1 MCDREPDAP
10 ARPDESMSPLRQPR
24 DGKQLVVKGRHPDV
38 SFFPVTYRSRGWT
51 LASTLFA
58 VSPWAVIRRA
68 ITDDVEDEDRRR
80 EALAFLGQAE
90 DFYVTA
96 RERLAANPL
105 LFYYAFLN
113 LGKALLLARGIDKEI
128 DQAHHGLEQPKAS
141 GSVLE
146 EAYVKVRQGRGLVH
160 VFPDLIGLTDRFE
173 LRSETE
179 LPIGDLLAQVVV
191 GHRQW
196 VDATDERERFV
207 ALVETELMRGHDE
220 KIVWA
225 RLYVSEEDLGR
236 HDITLERLVDQGH
249 LMGRLRVVDSP
260 RPGWRCLESVAPV
273 AYTTD
278 PADQLHVL
286 AAHLR
291 PSLWRIVSSLPSAAY
306 RRYYLHLT
314 PAGEKRVPQLA
325 SLWALFFY
333 FGSIVRYRPHVFDEI
348 TAGKYGA
355 FVTEFVAAQPEQ
367 LLYLLAS
374 EACQREVAK
383 PAIA

>member
-1 MCDREPDAP
+1 
-10 ARPDESMSPLRQPR
+10 MSRLRRPR
-24 DGKQLVVKGRHPDV
+24 DGKPLVIKGRQPEL
-38 SFFPVTYRSRGWT
+38 SFFPVTYRNRGWT

-68 ITDDVEDEDRRR
+68 IIDSVDDEDRLR
-80 EALAFLGQAE
+80 EALAFLRQAE

-113 LGKALLLARGIDKEI
+113 LGKALLLARGVEKEI

-141 GSVLE
+141 GDVLD
-146 EAYVKVRQGRGLVH
+146 EAYVSVRQGRDRVH
-160 VFPDLIGLTDRFE
+160 VFPDLIALTDGVK
-173 LRSETE
+173 LDSGME
-179 LPIGDLLAQVVV
+179 LPIRDLLAQVVV

-196 VDATDERERFV
+196 VDAADADERFV
-207 ALVETELMRGHDE
+207 ALVETELMQRRDE

-225 RLYVSEEDLGR
+225 RLYVSKDDLARHQVTLGR
-236 HDITLERLVDQGH
+236 LVGDGH
-249 LMGRLRVVDSP
+249 LRGRFELVSSP
-260 RPGWRCLESVAPV
+260 RPGWRCLESVDPV
-273 AYTTD
+273 PYPTD
-278 PADQLHVL
+278 PADRLHVL
-286 AAHLR
+286 AAQVR

-314 PAGEKRVPQLA
+314 PGAEKRVPQLA

-333 FGSIVRYRPHVFDEI
+333 FGSVVRYRPHVFDDM